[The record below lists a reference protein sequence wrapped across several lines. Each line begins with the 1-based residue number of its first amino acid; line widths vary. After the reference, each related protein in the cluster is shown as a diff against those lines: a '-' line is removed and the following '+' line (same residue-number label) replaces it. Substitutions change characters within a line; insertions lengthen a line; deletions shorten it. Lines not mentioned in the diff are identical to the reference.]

1 MTSLDPALIA
11 ALRKEKPYITWG
23 IPKWGGPAIPIT
35 GGTIRHCQRELDT
48 HKAAGWWTGLRI
60 RPAGE
65 GYAYPEEVGQE
76 N

>member
-1 MTSLDPALIA
+1 MNDLSAEIVA

-35 GGTIRHCQRELDT
+35 GGTRRHCQRELDT
-48 HKAAGWWTGLRI
+48 HEAAGWWTGLRI

-65 GYAYPEEVGQE
+65 RYAYPEELPE
-76 N
+76 AN